1 MYDDSTIVISVE
13 GEQHPVLCGHCKQRI
28 STRGKGKPKSKSDPI
43 GCAHCNNWGGQDEVA
58 KIAIDYAMSQIQL
71 TLSRAMK
78 ETLGNTKGLK
88 FEGQTVQN
96 KRYRFVI

>member
-1 MYDDSTIVISVE
+1 
-13 GEQHPVLCGHCKQRI
+13 
-28 STRGKGKPKSKSDPI
+28 
-43 GCAHCNNWGGQDEVA
+43 
-58 KIAIDYAMSQIQL
+58 MSQIQL